1 MTSYSLQRSSLRRN
15 VLLAVATLAA
25 VCGASSAMTGAASAA
40 TPECQAVAEANGG
53 SCISVFSSA
62 LDNYP
67 HPDFVE
73 AVLGGGD
80 AVVGQPVGLKA
91 ASRFDSSEDIF
102 PVGGKVSDF
111 YAAHIVSAAANSHYG
126 ALDAVQQK
134 YAPFGVPT
142 NLCVGLARVAYQ
154 DEPLELQPCTA
165 STTVWVL
172 MPPNGQGFF
181 PIINA
186 STPDFKNPFAM
197 HLPRNEVVNGRP
209 LAMHA
214 RRLTYLGKNKTLPAK
229 QLWGAYFGV
238 I

>member
-1 MTSYSLQRSSLRRN
+1 MTSYPVQRPSLRRRI
-15 VLLAVATLAA
+15 LLGVATVAT
-25 VCGASSAMTGAASAA
+25 VCAASSAMTAAATAA
-40 TPECQAVAEANGG
+40 TPECSAAAPAYMTV
-53 SCISVFSSA
+53 CISVFSSA

-80 AVVGQPVGLKA
+80 AIIGQPVGLKPS
-91 ASRFDSSEDIF
+91 SRFDSSEDIF
-102 PVGGKVSDF
+102 PIGGKVSDF

-126 ALDAVQQK
+126 ALDAVQQTS
-134 YAPFGVPT
+134 APFGVPT
-142 NLCVGLARVAYQ
+142 DLCVGLARVAYQ
-154 DEPLELQPCTA
+154 DEPLELQACTA

-172 MPPNGQGFF
+172 MPPNDQGFF

-197 HLPRNEVVNGRP
+197 HLPRNEVVSGRP